1 MVIDELIQQALAG
14 ADGLYV
20 KDVRAGLGYTCVMLD
35 DDSCGLAYTFRD
47 RLGSCCGILGAA
59 GSLIGKKAS
68 ELIPWLSDQNLLKAA
83 VGTAAVNA
91 VFNSAQTDWD
101 TGNVITALDLRASD
115 TFGMVGEFGPILAE
129 VRKKTENIYVFEQNV
144 PEGSTL
150 YSDKSIAE
158 HLPKCDV
165 VVVTATSIIN
175 HTFDEVIKY
184 CGDARQICLVGPSTP
199 LCREIFAGRGVT
211 LLAGSVVTDP
221 ERMLQIISQG
231 GGTRMMKPAIRQ
243 VLVGTK

>member
-101 TGNVITALDLRASD
+101 TGNVITALDLGASD
-115 TFGMVGEFGPILAE
+115 TFGMVGELDRFWPRSE
-129 VRKKTENIYVFEQNV
+129 RKQKTFMCLSKMCRKAAHFIQTRVLQ
-144 PEGSTL
+144 STCQ
-150 YSDKSIAE
+150 S
-158 HLPKCDV
+158 
-165 VVVTATSIIN
+165 ATLSLLRRRALLI
-175 HTFDEVIKY
+175 
-184 CGDARQICLVGPSTP
+184 
-199 LCREIFAGRGVT
+199 T
-211 LLAGSVVTDP
+211 LL
-221 ERMLQIISQG
+221 
-231 GGTRMMKPAIRQ
+231 MK
-243 VLVGTK
+243 